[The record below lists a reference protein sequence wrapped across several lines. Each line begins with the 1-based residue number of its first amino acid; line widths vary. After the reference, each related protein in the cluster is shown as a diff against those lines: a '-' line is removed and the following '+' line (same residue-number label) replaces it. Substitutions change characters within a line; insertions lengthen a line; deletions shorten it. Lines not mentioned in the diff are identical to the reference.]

1 MNIEVPEFLL
11 EMSKQMNKITLTK
24 ELPTEEG
31 RYYWTQK
38 EINGYEV
45 LIVEVFHLYGEL
57 RTDMGQKRALA
68 VRLSG
73 GFWAKVD
80 DVLFEIKEPEE

>member
-1 MNIEVPEFLL
+1 
-11 EMSKQMNKITLTK
+11 MNKITLTK
-24 ELPTEEG
+24 ELPTEAG

-45 LIVEVFHLYGEL
+45 LIVEVFHSYGEL
-57 RTDMGQKRALA
+57 RTDMGQNRELA

-80 DVLFEIKEPEE
+80 DDLFEIKEPKE

>member
-1 MNIEVPEFLL
+1 
-11 EMSKQMNKITLTK
+11 MNKITLTK
-24 ELPTEEG
+24 ELPTEAG
-31 RYYWTQK
+31 RYYWAQR

-45 LIVEVFHLYGEL
+45 LIVEVFIYHKEPH
-57 RTDMGQKRALA
+57 TDLGNNRCRP

-80 DVLFEIKEPEE
+80 DDLFEIREPEE